1 MQSWQGI
8 PPLLKNSETNKVM
21 SKLVSIVIPVYNGQE
36 YIRDTL
42 DSILE
47 QTYSNFEL
55 IVVDGASS
63 DGTMDI
69 LERKRGLID
78 VLISEKDEGMYDA
91 LRKGFSKANGDY
103 LCYINADDR
112 LLPYALEKVVQKFE
126 EDNCDL
132 VFGDVNYINEAGN
145 IIFSYKGVNF
155 NHKAIRSI
163 RRVPFAQQSSFWTRE
178 IYDRNGGFD
187 KSLKYVADSKFL
199 LSVCMDPGVIKGYV
213 PFPLGEYRLHG
224 NSFSVSVTDKMQQ
237 EYHRMMAEF
246 NLGGTTLSKYFYELV
261 TKVVNLKGIYK
272 KLTYKGA
279 KF

>member
-1 MQSWQGI
+1 
-8 PPLLKNSETNKVM
+8 M

-36 YIRDTL
+36 YIHETL
-42 DSILE
+42 DSILG
-47 QTYSNFEL
+47 QTYKNYEL

-63 DGTMDI
+63 DKTMEI

-91 LRKGFSKANGDY
+91 LRKGFNKANGDY

-126 EDNCDL
+126 EEDCDL
-132 VFGDVNYINEAGN
+132 VFGDVNYINETGN

-199 LSVCMDPGVIKGYV
+199 LSVCLDPGVIKGYV
-213 PFPLGEYRLHG
+213 PLPLGEYRLHG
-224 NSFSVSVTDKMQQ
+224 NSFSVSVTDKMVH
-237 EYHRMMAEF
+237 EHHRMMAEF
-246 NLGGTTLSKYFYELV
+246 NLGGTSVSRYFYEMV
-261 TKVVNLKGIYK
+261 AKVLNLKGIFK

>member
-1 MQSWQGI
+1 
-8 PPLLKNSETNKVM
+8 M

-36 YIRDTL
+36 YIQETL
-42 DSILE
+42 DSIFS
-47 QTYSNFEL
+47 QTYTEYEV
-55 IVVDGASS
+55 IVVDGAST
-63 DGTMDI
+63 DKTMEI
-69 LERKRGLID
+69 LEKKRGLID

-91 LRKGFSKANGDY
+91 LRKGMDKATGDY

-112 LLPYALEKVVQKFE
+112 LLPYTLEKVVKKFE
-126 EDNCDL
+126 EEQCDI
-132 VFGDVNYINEAGN
+132 VFGDVNYINETGN

-199 LSVCMDPGVIKGYV
+199 LSICLDPGVIKGYI

-224 NSFSVSVTDKMQQ
+224 SSFSVSVTDKMKIEHHQ
-237 EYHRMMAEF
+237 MMAEF
-246 NLGGTTLSKYFYELV
+246 NLGDTPVSKYFYELV
-261 TKVVNLKGIYK
+261 AKVANVKGIYK

>member
-1 MQSWQGI
+1 M
-8 PPLLKNSETNKVM
+8 
-21 SKLVSIVIPVYNGQE
+21 IPVYNGQE
-36 YIRDTL
+36 FIQETL
-42 DSILE
+42 DSIFN
-47 QTYSNFEL
+47 QTYSEYEL
-55 IVVDGASS
+55 IVVDGAST
-63 DGTMDI
+63 DKTMEI
-69 LERKRGLID
+69 LEKKRGLID

-91 LRKGFSKANGDY
+91 LRKGMDKATGEI

-112 LLPYALEKVVQKFE
+112 LLPYTLEKVVKKFE
-126 EDNCDL
+126 EEQCDI
-132 VFGDVNYINEAGN
+132 VFGDVNYINETGN

-187 KSLKYVADSKFL
+187 KNLKYVADSKFL
-199 LSVCMDPGVIKGYV
+199 LSICLDPGVIKGYI

-224 NSFSVSVTDKMQQ
+224 SSFSVSVTDKMRV
-237 EYHRMMAEF
+237 EHHRMMAEF
-246 NLGGTTLSKYFYELV
+246 NLGDTPVSKYFYELLA
-261 TKVVNLKGIYK
+261 KVVNVKGIYK